1 MIWVSASCQD
11 STVWTEV
18 AARGRVR
25 SADDG
30 TRSHG
35 PRRIPSSSSMTASI
49 VHTGAVHIPPISSSE
64 ALTMDVLNTPHCI
77 CSLQMC
83 YIMTVYFNTVLELVI
98 VTLHMYVSH
107 NYKPLT
113 L

>member
-1 MIWVSASCQD
+1 MMSRRRDLGQD

-18 AARGRVR
+18 AAARGRVR

-49 VHTGAVHIPPISSSE
+49 VHTGTVHIPPISSSN
-64 ALTMDVLNTPHCI
+64 AFNYGCIKHTASYLFTINVLYHDRLFQYST
-77 CSLQMC
+77 
-83 YIMTVYFNTVLELVI
+83 
-98 VTLHMYVSH
+98 
-107 NYKPLT
+107 
-113 L
+113 

>member
-1 MIWVSASCQD
+1 MA
-11 STVWTEV
+11 

-49 VHTGAVHIPPISSSE
+49 VHTGAVHILPISSSG
-64 ALTMDVLNTPHCI
+64 AFNYGCIKHTVLYLFSIDVLYHDR
-77 CSLQMC
+77 L
-83 YIMTVYFNTVLELVI
+83 F
-98 VTLHMYVSH
+98 
-107 NYKPLT
+107 
-113 L
+113 

>member
-1 MIWVSASCQD
+1 MPRSCQD

-49 VHTGAVHIPPISSSE
+49 VHTGAVHIPPISSSG
-64 ALTMDVLNTPHCI
+64 AFNYGCI
-77 CSLQMC
+77 KHTAYRIVFVHYKC
-83 YIMTVYFNTVLELVI
+83 VI
-98 VTLHMYVSH
+98 S
-107 NYKPLT
+107 
-113 L
+113 